1 MRRSGKKVL
10 WGGWSP
16 LGFEVNIVMGELV
29 PAADNLPLLAVEVMV
44 RLS

>member
-1 MRRSGKKVL
+1 ML

-16 LGFEVNIVMGELV
+16 LGFEVNIVMGELM
-29 PAADNLPLLAVEVMV
+29 AADNLPLLAVEIMV